1 MFQIPKEAKC
11 GIQSAVLCD
20 FTVLLDNEEVVKE
33 RCTFCNKLNYFNKFD
48 GRIDN
53 RRYADAHLRDFLQP
67 QGATRELYLKIYGTA
82 GIKRA
87 QEYLE
92 KKAKRENKSNTQ
104 ELLEYARDVYKTN
117 KRLEAKGKL

>member
-1 MFQIPKEAKC
+1 MFTIPAEAKC
-11 GIQSAVLCD
+11 GVESAILCD
-20 FTVLLDNEEVVKE
+20 FTVLLDNDEVVKE
-33 RCTFCNKLNYFNKFD
+33 VCTFCGKKNYFNKYD

-53 RRYADAHLRDFLQP
+53 KRYADAHLRDFLQP
-67 QGATRELYLKIYGTA
+67 QGGTRALYLKIYGTM

-117 KRLEAKGKL
+117 KTLEAKGKL